1 MNSIVTSIFNIF
13 FNKVD
18 VSPINSIGTVHNNNV
33 IHVHK
38 KKEKEEEG
46 NAKHRSRRCPNTNQ
60 KQKNIII
67 ARFCHH
73 ET

>member
-1 MNSIVTSIFNIF
+1 M
-13 FNKVD
+13 D
-18 VSPINSIGTVHNNNV
+18 LSPINNIGTVHNNNE

-60 KQKNIII
+60 K
-67 ARFCHH
+67 
-73 ET
+73 

>member
-1 MNSIVTSIFNIF
+1 MNSIVRSIFNIF

-38 KKEKEEEG
+38 KKEEE
-46 NAKHRSRRCPNTNQ
+46 KKKKKVTPNTEADTVQ
-60 KQKNIII
+60 TPPTKS
-67 ARFCHH
+67 R
-73 ET
+73 